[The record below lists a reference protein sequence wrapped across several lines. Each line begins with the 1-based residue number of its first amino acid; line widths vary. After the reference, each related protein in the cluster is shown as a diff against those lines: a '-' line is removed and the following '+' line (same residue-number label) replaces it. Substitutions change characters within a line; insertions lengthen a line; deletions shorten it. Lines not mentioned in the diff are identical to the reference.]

1 MSVDNKQ
8 VPGPV
13 AIVGLACRFPG
24 DATSPSKFWDLLKSG
39 KDAYSETT
47 DRYNAQAFYH
57 PNSKRQNVLPVT
69 GGHFLKQDPHVFD
82 AAFFNITAAEA
93 ISLDP
98 KQRIALEVAYE
109 AFENAGK
116 PLKQV
121 AGTTTACFVGSSMSD
136 YRDAVV
142 RDFAHNPKYHVLGTC
157 EEMIANRISH
167 FFDIHGPSATVHTA
181 CSSSLVAI
189 HLACQSLLSG
199 DAEMALAG
207 GVGMI
212 LTPDGTMQLNN
223 LGFLN
228 PEGHSRSFDKDAG
241 GYGRGEGCGILVLKK
256 LDKAIQDGD
265 NIRAVIRAS
274 GVNSDGWTQGVTMPS
289 SEAQAALIKHVYE
302 TRGLDYGATQY
313 VEAHGTGTKAGD
325 PVETG
330 AIHRTIGQ
338 GASKNRKLWVGSV
351 KPNIGHLEAAA
362 GVASVIKGVLAME
375 NSLIPPNI
383 HFASP
388 NPEIPLDEWNMAV
401 PTKLTP
407 WPAAR
412 TKRMSVSGFGM
423 GGTNGHVV
431 LEAFNSTPQS
441 ILYGDT
447 QHQPVHNGKRLFT
460 FSSHD
465 QAGLDRVS
473 KSLVDH
479 LESLGPAGAR
489 PEYLADLGYS
499 LSVGKSGLSWKTAH
513 VAESLTELREK
524 LSSPQSEYAVREP
537 RSQPKIGFVFT
548 GQGAQWARMG
558 VEMLHRPVFKES
570 VQRSTDYLQQLGCDW
585 TPIVE
590 LSRAQKE
597 SRLTLPEISQPICS
611 VLQIALVDE
620 LRSWG
625 VAPVSVVGHSSGEI
639 AAAYCI
645 EALSHKDAIAVA
657 YFRGK
662 VSAGLNHLNGGMMAV
677 GCSRAEA
684 ETLID
689 ESDLQGGHVTVAC
702 VNSPSNVTLS
712 GDVAPLDQLKG
723 ILEKRGIF
731 ARRLRVE
738 VAYHSTHMNSVFA
751 DYTASIADIEPQSS
765 PCHQPIMVS
774 SVTNN
779 QVDPALLGSYY
790 WGRNLISPVLF
801 SDTIK
806 EMVSPADGNGQKAVD
821 LLVEIGP
828 HGALGGPIEQI
839 LSHFDIENVGYQSML
854 TRGQNA
860 VETSLE
866 LATSLFLQGVTID
879 VQKVNGDSGCRLLTN
894 LPPYPWNHS
903 KKFRAESRLQREL
916 IAQSAPTRSIIG
928 APVPKMNESQR
939 VWRGFIRLDDE
950 PWIRGHTVGT
960 TVLFPGAGMVSIV
973 LEAAQQMVDPGKVAR
988 AFRLRDVSFSAAM
1001 ALPEDQATEVIIQMK
1016 PQLVATSGSTP
1027 ATWWEFTVSSCAGT
1041 DQLRDNCRGLITID
1055 YEGNTSQQMAH
1066 EDSQVVSR
1074 RITDYHQILEEYPAT
1089 YAKDRFY
1096 KHMMKAAWRYGE
1108 TFQGVEN
1115 CHPGDGKTVFDVKLI
1130 DIGETFSKGQ
1140 LDRPFLIHGAT
1151 LDAVF
1156 QGWLGSTYKNGTFE
1170 FDKPFVP
1177 TKIGEM
1183 EISVNVPSEAGYMMP
1198 GLCRSHRSGFNE
1210 LSADTIMFDKNL
1222 SRVILSVIDFR
1233 TSELEMDGA
1242 ATEET
1247 AVEVDPADI
1256 TSKVLWD
1263 YSLSLMEPCDI
1274 KHAMGSIAAQ
1284 NRLADFVRMLL
1295 HDNPAANIVEFIPR
1309 SDGLPNTY
1317 TSKLPPGTILPTQ
1330 IRYAVVDEAENV
1342 QDDNAASSVLT
1353 IDALVD
1359 SVSASGATADIVVI
1373 PQGFEL
1379 QDSYARILEA
1389 LVKISKPDTTIVV
1402 ASDTPDTTVP
1412 LKAKGFQ
1419 LLHSIQGAPSL
1430 EVFAGLTGEEEKPT
1444 NGIHKEEVVLLLP
1457 SMVSTVTKEFAE
1469 EVQLDLEGQGFSV
1482 STESLAD
1489 SIDDSTFDGK
1499 TCVSL
1504 LEVEQP
1510 LLDSLSESD
1519 FQLIRKVVLTSQ
1531 RILWVTHGESPSLAL
1546 VDGFSRCIMS
1556 EIEGVKFQVLHLSEP
1571 TGLQHGPRLAAKVIA
1586 SKASDNEFR
1595 DKDGLLQV
1603 ARIFK
1608 GLTENENIRHH
1619 LHDDVQVTRLSNQDR
1634 PLRLTIGKPGL
1645 LDTLYFVDDERVL
1658 APLADHEV
1666 EIQVKAT
1673 GLNFRDV
1680 MASMALVPVKGLGQ
1694 EASGIVL
1701 RTGRDATHL
1710 KPGDR
1715 VSTLDM
1721 GTHATV
1727 MRADHRVTVKIPD
1740 AMSFEE
1746 AAAVPVVHTTAY
1758 YALVRLAKLQRGQ
1771 SVLIHAAAGGVGQAA
1786 LQLANHLGLVV
1797 YATVGSDDK
1806 RKLLTDR
1813 YQVSEDHIFNSRDAS
1828 FAKGIMRVTGG
1839 RGVDCV
1845 LNSLSGELLR
1855 VSWSC
1860 LATFGTFVEIGLRDI
1875 TNNMLL
1881 DMRPFSKS
1889 TTFSFINMYTLFEED
1904 PSALG
1909 DILEEVFKLLGGG
1922 ILQTPSPMTVYPI
1935 NQVEDAFR
1943 IMQQGKHRGKIV
1955 LSFPDDAQAPVLH
1968 VAKNSMK
1975 LDSQATYLF
1984 VGGLG
1989 GLGRSLAKEFVS
2001 CGAKNIAFISRSGDS
2016 TSEAKATI
2024 KEITSRGANVKAYAA
2039 DISDEKAFINAMKE
2053 CSQEFP
2059 PIKGVVQMAMVLRDV
2074 VFEKMTYE
2082 EWKLPLKPKVQGS
2095 WNLHK
2100 YFDHER
2106 PLDFMVIC
2114 SSSSGI
2120 YGYPS
2125 QAQYAAGN
2133 TYQDALAHYRRAQG
2147 LKAVS
2152 VNLGIMRDVGVLA
2165 EQGTSGNIKLWEEV
2179 LGIREP
2185 AFHALMKSLIKGQ
2198 TDNNGEFPAQICTGL
2213 GTADIMA
2220 THGLAKPTYFQDPR
2234 FGPLAVTSLSSDAS
2248 GDKQS
2253 TAMSIS
2259 SQLSEASSKAKAT
2272 EIITNALVG
2281 KVADILQMPQS
2292 EVDPGQP
2299 LYRYGVDSLVA
2310 LEVRNWI
2317 TREMKVNVA
2326 LLEILAAVPMESF
2339 AGKLASTSKL
2349 VTVS

>member
-338 GASKNRKLWVGSV
+338 GASKNRKLW
-351 KPNIGHLEAAA
+351 IGHLEAAA

-441 ILYGDT
+441 ILYGDA
-447 QHQPVHNGKRLFT
+447 QYQPAHNGKRLFT

-479 LESLGPAGAR
+479 LDSLGPAGAR

-513 VAESLTELREK
+513 LAESLTELREK
-524 LSSPQSEYAVREP
+524 LSSPQSEHAVREP

-751 DYTASIADIEPQSS
+751 DYTASIADIEPQSCPS
-765 PCHQPIMVS
+765 HQPIMVS

-866 LATSLFLQGVTID
+866 LATSLFLQGVAID
-879 VQKVNGDSGCRLLTN
+879 IQKVNGDSGCRLLTN

-916 IAQSAPTRSIIG
+916 IAQSTPTRSIIG

-1066 EDSQVVSR
+1066 EDSQVVSG
-1074 RITDYHQILEEYPAT
+1074 RISDYHQILEECPAT

-1183 EISVNVPSEAGYMMP
+1183 EISFNVPSEAGYMMP

-1210 LSADTIMFDKNL
+1210 LSADTIMFDKDF

-1247 AVEVDPADI
+1247 TVEVDPADI

-1263 YSLSLMEPCDI
+1263 YSLSLMEPCDL
-1274 KHAMGSIAAQ
+1274 KQVMGSIVAQ
-1284 NRLADFVRMLL
+1284 NRLTDFVRMLL
-1295 HDNPAANIVEFIPR
+1295 HDNPAANIVEFISR

-1317 TSKLPPGTILPTQ
+1317 ASKLPPGTILPTQ
-1330 IRYAVVDEAENV
+1330 IRYAVVDETEDV
-1342 QDDNAASSVLT
+1342 GDENAASSMLT

-1373 PQGFEL
+1373 PQGFQF
-1379 QDSYARILEA
+1379 QDNYAKILEPLA
-1389 LVKISKPDTTIVV
+1389 KVSKPNTTIVV
-1402 ASDTPDTTVP
+1402 AVDTPDTTVP

-1430 EVFAGLTGEEEKPT
+1430 EVFAGLTGEQEKPT

-1457 SMVSTVTKEFAE
+1457 SMLSTVTKEFAE

-1482 STESLAD
+1482 STESLAE

-1504 LEVEQP
+1504 LEVERP

-1619 LHDDVQVTRLSNQDR
+1619 LHDDVRVTRLSNQEH

-1935 NQVEDAFR
+1935 NQVENAFR

-2039 DISDEKAFINAMKE
+2039 DISDETAFLNAMKE
-2053 CSQEFP
+2053 CSREFP

-2147 LKAVS
+2147 LRAVS

-2198 TDNNGEFPAQICTGL
+2198 TDNNSEFPAQICTGL

-2272 EIITNALVG
+2272 EIITNALIG